1 MSDVESAN
9 FADFSHLE
17 DEEAQVQA
25 IFNEALALKRQVRE
39 LSLSLTE
46 SESKRQNDTT
56 KIVHL
61 IREKD
66 EATREMNR
74 RSEDAVSL
82 RAELMSTRSSLQSE
96 IQNLKVQLQEKESEA
111 MVPLSTAKNHTDSP
125 VMLAM
130 QGKIALLETEVKK
143 RDMLLRSSAKV
154 TTRTVS
160 TQTHVEQVA
169 KESPL
174 LVGEQ
179 EQRREPVDQ
188 RLRLSVIEL
197 LHELRNLKNV
207 TGLAAIP

>member
-74 RSEDAVSL
+74 RSEDAVSP
-82 RAELMSTRSSLQSE
+82 APS
-96 IQNLKVQLQEKESEA
+96 
-111 MVPLSTAKNHTDSP
+111 
-125 VMLAM
+125 
-130 QGKIALLETEVKK
+130 
-143 RDMLLRSSAKV
+143 
-154 TTRTVS
+154 
-160 TQTHVEQVA
+160 
-169 KESPL
+169 
-174 LVGEQ
+174 
-179 EQRREPVDQ
+179 
-188 RLRLSVIEL
+188 
-197 LHELRNLKNV
+197 
-207 TGLAAIP
+207 

>member
-46 SESKRQNDTT
+46 SESKRQDDTT
-56 KIVHL
+56 RIVHL

-66 EATREMNR
+66 EVTHEMNR
-74 RSEDAVSL
+74 RSEDALAL

-96 IQNLKVQLQEKESEA
+96 IQNLRRQLQKKDSEVV
-111 MVPLSTAKNHTDSP
+111 VPKSTTKHHTDSP
-125 VMLAM
+125 MVLAM
-130 QGKIALLETEVKK
+130 QGKIALLETQVKE
-143 RDMLLRSSAKV
+143 RDELLRSSAKV
-154 TTRTVS
+154 TRTTS
-160 TQTHVEQVA
+160 TQTDTEEIER
-169 KESPL
+169 KSPPL
-174 LVGEQ
+174 LHEQ
-179 EQRREPVDQ
+179 EQRREPADQ

-197 LHELRNLKNV
+197 LKELRRLKAV
-207 TGLAAIP
+207 TRMAERP